1 MIAMNKQM
9 TFSIIGCQHAH
20 IGIFIKEMLAI
31 GHRCAGLYEPDNIG
45 LAEHISAEYNIQL
58 VDDRESLLGRE
69 VDIVGC
75 ASVNNEKIDVI
86 ELCEVHGKPV
96 MIDKPAVTSRDGLNR
111 LRAVIERQQ
120 IEVGMLLTERFRP
133 EIRALKRLI
142 EGEAL
147 GELVHISM
155 RKPHQLNPTKRP
167 AWHFSKKESGGIIM
181 DLLVHDFDLLRY
193 LTGQELRS
201 ITGFMSKL
209 ILPEHPEFYDAAVM
223 QVLMNNGLTSQ
234 LYADWHTPEKC
245 WTWGDGRIFISGTK
259 GTAEIRLEGEPLR
272 ADAGMLLYMNENEE
286 WRLLEKDDF
295 EPFDTISEDF
305 LSRIAG
311 GPHVLSHQD
320 IIAASEAA
328 VSADENAE
336 RILRV

>member
-1 MIAMNKQM
+1 MNVMNKQM

-20 IGIFIKEMLAI
+20 IGIFIKEMLSI
-31 GHRCAGLYEPDNIG
+31 GHRCAGLYEPDNIE
-45 LAEHISAEYNIQL
+45 LAERIAADYSIPL
-58 VDDRESLLGRE
+58 VEDRESLLGE
-69 VDIVGC
+69 DVDVVGC
-75 ASVNNEKIDVI
+75 ASVNDEKIDII

-111 LRAVIERQQ
+111 LLAVIERQR

-133 EIRALKRLI
+133 EIRALKRMI
-142 EGEAL
+142 EEGAL

-155 RKPHQLNPTKRP
+155 RKPHQLNAAKRP
-167 AWHFSKKESGGIIM
+167 AWHFSKEKSGGIII

-193 LTGQELRS
+193 LTGQEIRS
-201 ITGFMSKL
+201 VSGFMSKL
-209 ILPEHPEFYDAAVM
+209 ILPEHPGFYDAASI
-223 QVLMNNGLTSQ
+223 QVRMNNGLTSQ

-259 GTAEIRLEGEPLR
+259 GTAEIRLEGEPFR
-272 ADAGMLLYMNENEE
+272 ADSGMLFCMNEKDE
-286 WRLLEKDDF
+286 WMMTDIGSV
-295 EPFDTISEDF
+295 EPFNTISEDF
-305 LSRIAG
+305 LSRVAG

-320 IIAASEAA
+320 IIAAAEAA

-336 RILRV
+336 RIERV